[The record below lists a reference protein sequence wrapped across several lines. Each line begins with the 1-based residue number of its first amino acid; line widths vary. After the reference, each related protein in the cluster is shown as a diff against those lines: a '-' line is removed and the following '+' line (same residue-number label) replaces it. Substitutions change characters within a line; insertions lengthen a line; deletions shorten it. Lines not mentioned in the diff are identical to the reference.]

1 MLNLDAARE
10 RLKLHVV
17 AIRERLLLA
26 DAQHLFVARERW
38 RCDR

>member
-26 DAQHLFVARERW
+26 DSEHLFVARKRW
-38 RCDR
+38 RCDK

>member
-10 RLKLHVV
+10 RLELHVV
-17 AIRERLLLA
+17 AVRQRLLLA

-38 RCDR
+38 RCDK

>member
-10 RLKLHVV
+10 HLKLHVV

-26 DAQHLFVARERW
+26 DSEHLFVARERW
-38 RCDR
+38 WCNH

>member
-1 MLNLDAARE
+1 MLNLDAARK

-17 AIRERLLLA
+17 AVRERLLLA

-38 RCDR
+38 WCER